1 MEFKPV
7 IICDNYKKID
17 GYRTPKS
24 DIEKIDIGVKKN
36 IDNNKLEIITRLL
49 KSDGG
54 FDEIPVNRIL
64 DMAILLCEASL
75 YFKEA
80 YRMPKFYDENNLT
93 ISRVGLQ
100 GDAMNIKIC
109 KDNENLDKD
118 IITLADEL
126 TNQGE
131 LLGERFNVLSQI
143 LEELGY

>member
-7 IICDNYKKID
+7 ITCDNYKKID
-17 GYRTPKS
+17 GYRTPNS

-109 KDNENLDKD
+109 KDNDLMYFHK
-118 IITLADEL
+118 
-126 TNQGE
+126 
-131 LLGERFNVLSQI
+131 
-143 LEELGY
+143 Y

>member
-1 MEFKPV
+1 MKFKPV
-7 IICDNYKKID
+7 ITCDNYKKID
-17 GYRTPKS
+17 GYRSSNS
-24 DIEKIDIGVKKN
+24 DIEKIDMGVKKN
-36 IDNNKLEIITRLL
+36 IDNNRLEIIAKLL
-49 KSDGG
+49 KSDGE

-109 KDNENLDKD
+109 EDNDNLDKD
-118 IITLADEL
+118 IIALADEL

-131 LLGERFNVLSQI
+131 LLGERFNVLAEI
-143 LEELGY
+143 LEELGH

>member
-1 MEFKPV
+1 MEFKS
-7 IICDNYKKID
+7 IIKCENYKNVD
-17 GYRTPKS
+17 GYRAPNS
-24 DIEKIDIGVKKN
+24 DIEKVDIGVKKN
-36 IDNNKLEIITRLL
+36 SENNRLEIIAKLSKL
-49 KSDGG
+49 DGK
-54 FDEIPVNRIL
+54 FDEIPVNRII

>member
-1 MEFKPV
+1 
-7 IICDNYKKID
+7 
-17 GYRTPKS
+17 
-24 DIEKIDIGVKKN
+24 
-36 IDNNKLEIITRLL
+36 
-49 KSDGG
+49 
-54 FDEIPVNRIL
+54 
-64 DMAILLCEASL
+64 MAILLCEASL

-118 IITLADEL
+118 IITLSDEL

>member
-7 IICDNYKKID
+7 IRCDNYNKVD
-17 GYRTPKS
+17 GHRISNS
-24 DIEKIDIGVKKN
+24 DIEKLDLGVKKN
-36 IDNNKLEIITRLL
+36 IETNRLEIMAKLSKL
-49 KSDGG
+49 NKE

-75 YFKEA
+75 YFREA

-109 KDNENLDKD
+109 EENENLDKD

-131 LLGERFNVLSQI
+131 LLGERFNVLSEI
-143 LEELGY
+143 LQELGY

>member
-1 MEFKPV
+1 
-7 IICDNYKKID
+7 
-17 GYRTPKS
+17 
-24 DIEKIDIGVKKN
+24 
-36 IDNNKLEIITRLL
+36 
-49 KSDGG
+49 
-54 FDEIPVNRIL
+54 
-64 DMAILLCEASL
+64 MAILLCEASL

-131 LLGERFNVLSQI
+131 LLGERFNVL
-143 LEELGY
+143 

>member
-7 IICDNYKKID
+7 ITCDNYKKVD
-17 GYRTPKS
+17 GFRTSNS
-24 DIEKIDIGVKKN
+24 DIEKVDLGVKKN
-36 IDNNKLEIITRLL
+36 IDINRLEIIAKLSKL
-49 KSDGG
+49 DGK
-54 FDEIPVNRIL
+54 FDEIPVSRIL

-80 YRMPKFYDENNLT
+80 YRMPKLYDENNLD

-100 GDAMNIKIC
+100 GDVMNIAIC

-118 IITLADEL
+118 IITLADEF
-126 TNQGE
+126 NKQGE
-131 LLGERFNVLSQI
+131 LLGERFKVLAQI

>member
-7 IICDNYKKID
+7 ITCDNYKKID
-17 GYRTPKS
+17 GYRTPNS

-93 ISRVGLQ
+93 ISRGGLQ

>member
-7 IICDNYKKID
+7 ITCDNYKKVD
-17 GYRTPKS
+17 GFRAPNS
-24 DIEKIDIGVKKN
+24 DIEKVDMGVKKN
-36 IDNNKLEIITRLL
+36 DNKRLEIIAKLSKL
-49 KSDGG
+49 DGT

-64 DMAILLCEASL
+64 DMAILLCEANL

-100 GDAMNIKIC
+100 GDAMNVEIC

-118 IITLADEL
+118 IIALADEF
-126 TNQGE
+126 NKQGE
-131 LLGERFNVLSQI
+131 LLGERFRVLAEI

>member
-7 IICDNYKKID
+7 ITCDNYKKID
-17 GYRTPKS
+17 GYRTPNS

-93 ISRVGLQ
+93 IGRVGLQ

>member
-7 IICDNYKKID
+7 ITCDNYKKID
-17 GYRTPKS
+17 GYRTPNS

-131 LLGERFNVLSQI
+131 LPGERFNVLSQI

>member
-7 IICDNYKKID
+7 ITCDNYKKVD
-17 GYRTPKS
+17 GFRAPNS
-24 DIEKIDIGVKKN
+24 DIEKVDMGVKKN
-36 IDNNKLEIITRLL
+36 DDNKRLEIIAKLSKL
-49 KSDGG
+49 DGT

-64 DMAILLCEASL
+64 DMAILLCEANL

-100 GDAMNIKIC
+100 GDAMNVEIC

-118 IITLADEL
+118 VIALADEF
-126 TNQGE
+126 NKQGE
-131 LLGERFNVLSQI
+131 LLGERFRVLAEI

>member
-7 IICDNYKKID
+7 ITCDNYKKVD
-17 GYRTPKS
+17 GFRTSNS
-24 DIEKIDIGVKKN
+24 DIEKVDLGVKEN
-36 IDNNKLEIITRLL
+36 SDNNRLEIIAKLL
-49 KSDGG
+49 KSDGK

-64 DMAILLCEASL
+64 DMTILLCEASS

-80 YRMPKFYDENNLT
+80 YRMPKLYDENNLT

-100 GDAMNIKIC
+100 GDAMNISIC

-118 IITLADEL
+118 IITLANEF
-126 TNQGE
+126 NEQGE
-131 LLGERFNVLSQI
+131 LLGERFRVLAEI

>member
-7 IICDNYKKID
+7 ITCDNYKKID
-17 GYRTPKS
+17 GYRTPNS
-24 DIEKIDIGVKKN
+24 DIEKIDIRVKKN

>member
-1 MEFKPV
+1 MKWISGPK
-7 IICDNYKKID
+7 NKKID
-17 GYRTPKS
+17 GYRTPNS